1 MQRFIGVTLGALVTY
16 LLLLLLDATST
27 DPAAKYG
34 MAVVVGAI
42 VSWLWPW
49 VIGII
54 LVRRAKSRRDQ
65 KISDEVDRQLAEE
78 RNKGG

>member
-1 MQRFIGVTLGALVTY
+1 MQRFIGVTLGAIVTY
-16 LLLLLLDATST
+16 LLLLALDAWSA

-34 MAVVVGAI
+34 LAVVIGAI

-54 LVRRAKSRRDQ
+54 LVRRAKARRDQ
-65 KISDEVDRQLAEE
+65 QISDEVDKQVAA
-78 RNKGG
+78 KSK

>member
-1 MQRFIGVTLGALVTY
+1 MQRFIGVTLGAIVTY
-16 LLLLLLDATST
+16 LLLLLADTMSA

-34 MAVVVGAI
+34 VIVVIGAI

-49 VIGII
+49 VIGFI

-65 KISDEVDRQLAEE
+65 RISDEVDKQMAA
-78 RNKGG
+78 KG

>member
-1 MQRFIGVTLGALVTY
+1 MQRFIGVTLGAIVTY
-16 LLLLLLDATST
+16 LLLLAADTMSA

-34 MAVVVGAI
+34 VIVVIGAI

-65 KISDEVDRQLAEE
+65 KISDEVDKQVAA
-78 RNKGG
+78 KTK